1 MARVKWS
8 LPAAALAAVL
18 LAACGG
24 DGGSNGGPSSP
35 TPYIPPPSHAPDE
48 ALAKLDEIIAL
59 VQAPPG
65 PLVALAQAR
74 EGDVQLR
81 SDRILRGENE
91 TSGLDDVRLALEAND
106 RIGAGEYLHNVVT
119 QYATAPLTDKDTN
132 SIDPETLDE
141 IDLSRSF
148 DADHSDGM
156 EVSSIFKQA
165 VVKMIELWHRI

>member
-1 MARVKWS
+1 MFRIRATVP
-8 LPAAALAAVL
+8 LCALAAVL
-18 LAACGG
+18 FAACGG
-24 DGGSNGGPSSP
+24 DDGSNGGPSTA

-59 VQAPPG
+59 VQT
-65 PLVALAQAR
+65 PLSPLIGLAQAN

-81 SDRILRGENE
+81 TDRILHGEND

-119 QYATAPLTDKDTN
+119 QYATAPLTDKDKN

-156 EVSSIFKQA
+156 EVSNVFKQA